1 MDGFHQ
7 FLPCSKGSKYRSIGG
22 FIGSG
27 RKRFAGFYN
36 TRNMRSMTKEQAMI
50 KILKVLNS
58 RMAVMSKPMRD
69 EALTLAE
76 EHGITVKDLILEWTR
91 IAERI

>member
-1 MDGFHQ
+1 
-7 FLPCSKGSKYRSIGG
+7 
-22 FIGSG
+22 
-27 RKRFAGFYN
+27 
-36 TRNMRSMTKEQAMI
+36 MTKEQAII

-76 EHGITVKDLILEWTR
+76 EHGITVTDLISGYEKIVMR
-91 IAERI
+91 I

>member
-1 MDGFHQ
+1 
-7 FLPCSKGSKYRSIGG
+7 
-22 FIGSG
+22 
-27 RKRFAGFYN
+27 
-36 TRNMRSMTKEQAMI
+36 MTKPYPSDVAI
-50 KILKVLNS
+50 VKILKVLNS

-76 EHGITVKDLILEWTR
+76 EYGITAKDLIEAWTK

>member
-1 MDGFHQ
+1 
-7 FLPCSKGSKYRSIGG
+7 
-22 FIGSG
+22 
-27 RKRFAGFYN
+27 
-36 TRNMRSMTKEQAMI
+36 MTKEEAII

-76 EHGITVKDLILEWTR
+76 EYGINANDLIEQWTK
-91 IAERI
+91 IAERA